1 MLWNV
6 HISKTL
12 ILNKKRYDFEI
23 WARHPLFQNWK
34 FSIFFLKKNF
44 SEISKIVK
52 EMIRILE
59 LEGV

>member
-1 MLWNV
+1 MIFKYEHDILC
-6 HISKTL
+6 SK
-12 ILNKKRYDFEI
+12 IEN
-23 WARHPLFQNWK
+23 FQ
-34 FSIFFLKKNF
+34 FFFLKKNY